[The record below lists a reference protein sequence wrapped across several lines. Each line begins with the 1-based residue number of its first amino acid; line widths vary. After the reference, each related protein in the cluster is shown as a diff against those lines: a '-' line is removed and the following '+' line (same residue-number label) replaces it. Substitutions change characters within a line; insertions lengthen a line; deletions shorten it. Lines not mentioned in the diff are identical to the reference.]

1 MPNDISVLVA
11 DPQHVSVFRDRLH
24 LSGRVLRF
32 ASTNLATA
40 FESIKTNQ
48 PRLVAVDGAFAER
61 AEGRAF
67 IDRVSRLAIDG
78 TETRLV
84 AEIKGAWATTPLPA
98 QPAPPPAVDAKNSG
112 INTRRAPRFLVLDPL
127 QAVVESHKASLV
139 DLSVLGAQVVSEP
152 VLRPNQKLK
161 VALPD
166 TNNQTLRLTAH
177 VAWSLY
183 ERPKHAAEPYYR
195 AGMEFTDASREA
207 LEDFCRRHCSE
218 DPLPYRSKIKN

>member
-1 MPNDISVLVA
+1 MPNDITVLVA
-11 DPQHVSVFRDRLH
+11 EPQHVAVFRDRLH

-48 PRLVAVDGAFAER
+48 PRLVAVDGGFAKT
-61 AEGRAF
+61 AEGLAF
-67 IDRVSRLAIDG
+67 IDRVARLAIVGLD
-78 TETRLV
+78 TRLV
-84 AEIKGAWATTPLPA
+84 AEVKGAWATTPLSD
-98 QPAPPPAVDAKNSG
+98 QPAALPVVDVKASG

-127 QAVVESHKASLV
+127 QAVVESNRASLV
-139 DLSVLGAQVVSEP
+139 DLSVLGAQVVSQP

-161 VALPD
+161 IALPD
-166 TNNQTLRLTAH
+166 NNETLRLTAQ

-195 AGMEFTDASREA
+195 AGIEFSDASKEA
-207 LEDFCRRHCSE
+207 LEDFCHRHCAE
-218 DPLPYRSKIKN
+218 DPLPYRGKHS